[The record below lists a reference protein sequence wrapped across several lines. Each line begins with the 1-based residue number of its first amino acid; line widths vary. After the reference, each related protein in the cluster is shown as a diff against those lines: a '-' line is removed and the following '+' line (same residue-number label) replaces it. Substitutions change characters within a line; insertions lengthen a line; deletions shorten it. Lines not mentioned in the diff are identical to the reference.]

1 MMKPW
6 NLCSDVIKAINV
18 YVNNKWKWNTTMRFL
33 FIIKPQM
40 SPRKFNMSWLVGN
53 EGGGGSPWWSPALWQ
68 LQSHQRLHL
77 VLLLPAFLNCHHPT
91 LHLTSDFALCFEGYL
106 RGVDSLLRCE
116 VSCSFGLWAGC
127 SGMQAVMQSCRGA
140 LRVEKGQKRRGH
152 AVTEGIGTPGMY
164 L

>member
-1 MMKPW
+1 MEPRP
-6 NLCSDVIKAINV
+6 VTAAI
-18 YVNNKWKWNTTMRFL
+18 
-33 FIIKPQM
+33 
-40 SPRKFNMSWLVGN
+40 SPTAASC
-53 EGGGGSPWWSPALWQ
+53 AAAA
-68 LQSHQRLHL
+68 
-77 VLLLPAFLNCHHPT
+77 AFLNCHHPT

-106 RGVDSLLRCE
+106 RGVYSLLRCE